1 MSWMCLLL
9 RCQFL
14 GFVMEN
20 VHVYIHDKIL
30 PCEHSMWDGL
40 PKSFITVS
48 SMCQLINKLSE
59 YTVCVG
65 NYDDD
70 LMALNSVGRPV
81 QDTIHHE
88 YLAASGSTYLSTIR
102 HKECMLLSCSVRC
115 SCCQKVRSCLR
126 SKRARRLSQ
135 EGYTNP
141 SKANTH
147 LTLLEKD
154 VKLKKLA
161 KQQKAL
167 KRKVDRLHEKVKVL
181 QQKAKTLIEAEG
193 ESLSSSDSQ
202 DVASMLQENEAE
214 LSSLPEDWFQK
225 ILFEQ
230 QLKYN
235 SLKNKANMR
244 WHPAVIRWCLYVR
257 SKSSKAYDGMRSCL
271 PLPSQRTLWLFKL
284 HRV

>member
-9 RCQFL
+9 ISWFCD
-14 GFVMEN
+14 GN

-126 SKRARRLSQ
+126 SKRARQLSQ
-135 EGYTNP
+135 EGYTKP

-257 SKSSKAYDGMRSCL
+257 SKSSKAYDGRWSCL
-271 PLPSQRTLWLFKL
+271 ALPSQRTLWLFKL
-284 HRV
+284 HRI